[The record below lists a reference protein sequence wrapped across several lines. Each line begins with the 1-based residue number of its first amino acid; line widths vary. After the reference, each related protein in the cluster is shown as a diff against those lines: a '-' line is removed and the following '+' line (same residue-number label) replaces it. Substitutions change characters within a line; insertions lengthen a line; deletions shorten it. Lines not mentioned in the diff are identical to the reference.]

1 MAKKKKKNPNY
12 PPNNN
17 RRGNNKRPN
26 NNNNKNQGQK
36 APKFLNNDR
45 VIRDIEFTGVLEMSP
60 NGYGF
65 VRRLDYEFTATENDP
80 FVHPEMIKQLEL
92 RPGSELFGLFDED
105 QNGSRK
111 VIAIMEING
120 LAPIEWQKK
129 NRFEFQTPIMPID
142 YLQLGMRS
150 DEIEMR
156 VLDLIAP
163 VGLGQRALI
172 VAPPRTGKTV
182 LLQKIAKVLDDY
194 YKEKIILGVLLV
206 DERPEEVTDFMRTTK
221 GMVFA
226 SSNDKPTKTH
236 IRITEMTI
244 GYFKR
249 LAEAGH
255 DVVLLVDSLT
265 RLGRAYNAA
274 QKGGGR
280 TLSGG
285 LDIRALEIPKKIF
298 GSARKIENGGS
309 LTIIATCLVE
319 TNSKMDDLI
328 FEEFK
333 GTGNMEVVLDRS
345 LAENRIFPAINIAA
359 SGTRNEHKFLPDSVD
374 ERTMVRNYLLKKS
387 PGESMTSLLQVL
399 KRTDSNEELLRQ
411 IAAYS

>member
-1 MAKKKKKNPNY
+1 MAKKKNKKPGF
-12 PPNNN
+12 NNQQN
-17 RRGNNKRPN
+17 RRRGPKKPNRNKQN
-26 NNNNKNQGQK
+26 LGQK
-36 APKFLNNDR
+36 APKFINNDQ
-45 VIRDIEFTGVLEMSP
+45 VIRDIEFSGVLEMSP

-65 VRRLDYEFTATENDP
+65 VRRLDYEFTASPNDP
-80 FVHPEMIKQLEL
+80 FVHPEMIKQMEL
-92 RPGSELFGLFDED
+92 RPGSKLFGHFDED
-105 QNGSRK
+105 MNGSRK
-111 VIAIMEING
+111 VINISEING
-120 LAPIEWQKK
+120 LAPTEWQKR
-129 NRFEFQTPIMPID
+129 NRFEFQTPIMPVD

-156 VLDLIAP
+156 VMDLISP

-182 LLQKIAKVLDDY
+182 LLHKIAKVIDEY
-194 YKEKIILGVLLV
+194 YKEKIVLGILLV
-206 DERPEEVTDFMRTTK
+206 DERPEEVTDFMRSTK

-226 SSNDKPTKTH
+226 SSNDQPTTSH

-265 RLGRAYNAA
+265 RLGRSYNAA
-274 QKGGGR
+274 QKGKGR

-333 GTGNMEVVLDRS
+333 GTGNMEVVLDRE

-387 PGESMTSLLQVL
+387 PSESMISLLQVL
-399 KRTDSNEELLRQ
+399 KRTESNEELLRQ

>member
-1 MAKKKKKNPNY
+1 MPKKNKKKPQPHQAKKKAS
-12 PPNNN
+12 
-17 RRGNNKRPN
+17 GIKRQPL
-26 NNNNKNQGQK
+26 K
-36 APKFLNNDR
+36 APKFIDNNK
-45 VIRDIEFTGVLEMSP
+45 VVRDIEFTGVVELNP
-60 NGYGF
+60 NGYAY
-65 VRRLDYEFTATENDP
+65 VRRLDAEFTETPLDP
-80 FVHPEMIKQLEL
+80 FVHPEMVKSLEI
-92 RPGSELFGLFDED
+92 RPGSELFGIFDED
-105 QNGSRK
+105 QYGNKK
-111 VIAIMEING
+111 VVEIFEING
-120 LAPIEWQKK
+120 LKPVDWQKT
-129 NRFEFQTPIMPID
+129 NRFEFQTPIMPVD
-142 YLQLGMRS
+142 YLQLGKRP
-150 DEIEMR
+150 DEFEMR

-172 VAPPRTGKTV
+172 VAPPRSGKTV
-182 LLQKIAKVLDDY
+182 LLHKIAQMIDEY
-194 YKEKIILGVLLV
+194 YKDKIVLGILLV
-206 DERPEEVTDFMRTTK
+206 DERPEEVTDFMRTSK

-226 SSNDKPTKTH
+226 SSNDQPTESH

-255 DVVLLVDSLT
+255 DVVLLVDSIT

-319 TNSKMDDLI
+319 TNSRMDDLI

-333 GTGNMEVVLDRS
+333 GTGNMEVVLDRE

-387 PGESMTSLLQVL
+387 PSESMISLLQVL
-399 KRTDSNEELLRQ
+399 KRTESNDELLKQ

>member
-1 MAKKKKKNPNY
+1 
-12 PPNNN
+12 
-17 RRGNNKRPN
+17 
-26 NNNNKNQGQK
+26 
-36 APKFLNNDR
+36 
-45 VIRDIEFTGVLEMSP
+45 
-60 NGYGF
+60 
-65 VRRLDYEFTATENDP
+65 
-80 FVHPEMIKQLEL
+80 MIKQMEL
-92 RPGSELFGLFDED
+92 RPGSELFGHFDED
-105 QNGSRK
+105 MNGSRK
-111 VIAIMEING
+111 VINIIEVNG
-120 LAPIEWQKK
+120 LIPAEWQKR
-129 NRFEFQTPIMPID
+129 NRFEFQTPIMPVD
-142 YLQLGMRS
+142 YLQLGKRS

-156 VLDLIAP
+156 VMDLISP

-182 LLQKIAKVLDDY
+182 LLHKIAQVLDEY
-194 YKEKIILGVLLV
+194 YKEKIVMGILLV
-206 DERPEEVTDFMRTTK
+206 DERPEEVTDFMRSTK

-226 SSNDKPTKTH
+226 SSNDQPTSSH

-274 QKGGGR
+274 QKGKGR

-333 GTGNMEVVLDRS
+333 GTGNMEVVLDRELS
-345 LAENRIFPAINIAA
+345 ENRIFPAINIAA

-374 ERTMVRNYLLKKS
+374 ERAMVRNYLLKKS
-387 PGESMTSLLQVL
+387 PSESMISLLQVL

-411 IAAYS
+411 ISAYS